1 MKEVS
6 FQKIYPNKALRY
18 IIINSNDAKKF
29 IDGMTKIAGYSF
41 NTLTKYFSRNN
52 FQFNPNINSLQK
64 VCDYS
69 EIKLLDFLFLSQS
82 NNCSNDFY
90 FKNPKNFLPFCTS
103 SIQLESLK
111 LYFND
116 NSFSID
122 LEQIIYFLS
131 KSRKKK
137 NLSEQE
143 IANLLNVKKQRISQI
158 ENCYKIENS
167 YKLKTIVSYSNA
179 IGFPIEAAIIN
190 TLTLKR
196 LHLHN

>member
-6 FQKIYPNKALRY
+6 FQKISPNKALRY
-18 IIINSNDAKKF
+18 IIVNSKDAKKF
-29 IDGMTKIAGYSF
+29 IDGMTKLAGYSF

-52 FQFNPNINSLQK
+52 FQFNPNFNSLQK
-64 VCDYS
+64 ICDYS
-69 EIKLLDFLFLSQS
+69 EIRLLDFLFLSQ
-82 NNCSNDFY
+82 NYDGFNDFN

-103 SIQLESLK
+103 SIQLESLN

-122 LEQIIYFLS
+122 LKQIIYFLS

-137 NLSEQE
+137 NLSEQD
-143 IANLLNVKKQRISQI
+143 IANLLKVKKQRISQI
-158 ENCYKIENS
+158 ENYYKIENS

-179 IGFPIEAAIIN
+179 VGFPIESAIIN